1 MAFQPGESGNPAG
14 RPRGSCSGR
23 TMALRALDD
32 MLAEDENI
40 EMLKAAFVAEL
51 HKNPIRFFMDI
62 IMPLL
67 PRNAVLDLGSAGPI
81 QWVSLLDAF
90 PLRDRPTGQ
99 VPRDGGLDQRN

>member
-1 MAFQPGESGNPAG
+1 MPFQLGESGNPAG

-40 EMLKAAFVAEL
+40 EMLKAALVAEL
-51 HKNPIRFFMDI
+51 HKNPMRFFKEI

-81 QWVSLLDAF
+81 QWVSLLETF
-90 PLRDRPTGQ
+90 PRVPAAPT
-99 VPRDGGLDQRN
+99 N